1 MMYNVRVRTTQNVV
15 IDYPLAGLGDRIVAF
30 LIDALI
36 LSAYAGLCW
45 LAFDRLELETD
56 WINMLVIY
64 IPYLLYHLL
73 FEIFMDGQSPGKRQ
87 RKIKVVRLDGT
98 SPSIGNYLLRWLF
111 RLIEVTLLQG
121 ALAMVTIASSNKGQR
136 LGDVVAGTTV
146 IKLAKQEEVT
156 AEMVFTLVEDTYT
169 PTFASVVNLS
179 DRDIEMIQQ
188 ALQVNR
194 ERGHLKPV
202 MMLIDK
208 LKTMY
213 GIESEMQPVT
223 LLQTVVKDFTMLT
236 AGK

>member
-1 MMYNVRVRTTQNVV
+1 MYTVRVRTTQNVV

-36 LSAYAGLCW
+36 LGAYAGLCW
-45 LAFDRLELETD
+45 VVFNQFNIHTS
-56 WINMLVIY
+56 WINKLVVTM
-64 IPYLLYHLL
+64 PYLLYHLL

-121 ALAMVTIASSNKGQR
+121 APAMVTIASSNKGQR

-146 IKLAKQEEVT
+146 VKLAKQEEVT
-156 AEMVFTLVEDTYT
+156 AESVFTLVDEEYT
-169 PTFASVVNLS
+169 PTFANAVNLS
-179 DRDIEMIQQ
+179 DRDIEIIQQ
-188 ALQVNR
+188 ALEVNR
-194 ERGHLKPV
+194 NTGNMKPIMILV
-202 MMLIDK
+202 EK
-208 LKTMY
+208 LKLIF
-213 GIESEMQPVT
+213 GIEADLPPVKLLYT
-223 LLQTVVKDFTMLT
+223 LVKDFTMLT